1 MSGRLQSWSFGEYG
15 RSYSRLLDGQ
25 RVRVSVTLAMA
36 LKDLVDTTS
45 SKFLTFH
52 FSVKEIW
59 TQVTGGQNDGKS
71 VLKEGPPSPDTCQFC
86 RGTKT
91 FAA

>member
-36 LKDLVDTTS
+36 LKDLVDTMN

-52 FSVKEIW
+52 FSVKEIMDSNYW
-59 TQVTGGQNDGKS
+59 WAK
-71 VLKEGPPSPDTCQFC
+71 
-86 RGTKT
+86 
-91 FAA
+91 